1 MTVDLLTLVTTS
13 HVLAVLVAGG
23 VGIYALRSRGFQR
36 PTLHLLILA
45 VGAAGGVTVVVSG
58 FYLIEHWAVLMEQF
72 DFTEHMRLRGGVKPL
87 FPSKFYFVPATSTTF
102 GVVSTLA
109 FITLLIRR
117 IRGTG

>member
-13 HVLAVLVAGG
+13 HIIAVLVAGC

-36 PTLHLLILA
+36 PRLHLVILA
-45 VGAAGGVTVVVSG
+45 VGVAGGVTVVATG
-58 FYLIEHWAVLMEQF
+58 FYLIEHWVVLMEQF
-72 DFTEHMRLRGGVKPL
+72 DFTERMRPIANPRRYPD
-87 FPSKFYFVPATSTTF
+87 SFYFLPAYSTTF
-102 GVVSTLA
+102 GVVATLA